1 MQFCFTGGINLSTV
15 LSAVVSFAI
24 FIFAFLFGLQLFIE
38 AVRGRGDRTLLLY
51 GVLTLWFWS
60 LSFLV
65 WGLRVIMLFPD
76 SLMLVVQ
83 PFALQWALYIG
94 FGAFFGVFWLI
105 RMTKPDLL
113 AGRRTYLS
121 LFFMVGTIA
130 FTYLAFTSSFVSGEP
145 LIVWHAFVKDLAP
158 NPANPFG
165 LGMLV
170 VSGIDLAIYV
180 CVIPIGLYFLY
191 MNQRRSLGSK
201 VFMKDL
207 IFWIGLILIF
217 VTITLDVGLRY
228 IDPLLALDMVVIAVR
243 GLMAVGFFLLWFSY
257 RLMNL
262 IMK

>member
-1 MQFCFTGGINLSTV
+1 MQFCFIGGINLSV
-15 LSAVVSFAI
+15 QLSAGVCFAI

-38 AVRGRGDRTLLLY
+38 VVRGQGDRTLLLY
-51 GVLTLWFWS
+51 GVLTLWFWA
-60 LSFLV
+60 LSFFV
-65 WGLRVIMLFPD
+65 WGLRILILPPD
-76 SLMLVVQ
+76 ALLLVMQ
-83 PFALQWALYIG
+83 PFALQWVLYIG
-94 FGAFFGVFWLI
+94 FGAFFGVLWLI
-105 RMTKPDLL
+105 RMTKPDFFV
-113 AGRRTYLS
+113 GRRAYLR
-121 LFFMVGTIA
+121 LLIFLGTIV
-130 FTYLAFTSSFVSGEP
+130 FTYFAFTSAFLSGEP
-145 LIVWHAFVKDLAP
+145 LVVWHGFVQDMA
-158 NPANPFG
+158 ANPTNPYG
-165 LGMLV
+165 LGMLIA
-170 VSGIDLAIYV
+170 SGIDLAIYV

-228 IDPLLALDMVVIAVR
+228 IDPLVALDMVVIAVR

>member
-1 MQFCFTGGINLSTV
+1 
-15 LSAVVSFAI
+15 
-24 FIFAFLFGLQLFIE
+24 
-38 AVRGRGDRTLLLY
+38 
-51 GVLTLWFWS
+51 
-60 LSFLV
+60 
-65 WGLRVIMLFPD
+65 MLFAD
-76 SLMLVVQ
+76 SLLLVVQ

-113 AGRRTYLS
+113 AGRRAYFGL
-121 LFFMVGTIA
+121 LLMVGTLV
-130 FTYLAFTSSFVSGEP
+130 FTYFAFTSAFISGEP
-145 LIVWHAFVKDLAP
+145 ILVWHAFVTDLAP

-170 VSGIDLAIYV
+170 ASGIDLAIYV

-191 MNQRRSLGSK
+191 MKQRRSLGSK

-217 VTITLDVGLRY
+217 VTVTLDVGLRY

-243 GLMAVGFFLLWFSY
+243 VLMAVGFFLLWFSY